1 MKKQQLKSLQT
12 KNGLKT
18 AAAQLFSERGYVA
31 TSIQDIVQL
40 SGYSIGAFYGHFAS
54 KQELAT
60 TLWMDIMLADIEE
73 TAKLGLE
80 ISHRDAF
87 IDYLVEH
94 AQMIRENALL
104 EAIAP
109 HCVFPPELQKNIS
122 DNAGHYLTMLV
133 AAIRNWN
140 PNVSEETALNCAS
153 AVHCLISSYT
163 QSNVAQFIQ
172 ITQDGLRMLITKLMI
187 LE

>member
-12 KNGLKT
+12 KNDIK
-18 AAAQLFSERGYVA
+18 AAATQLFSERGYAA

-60 TLWMDIMLADIEE
+60 TLWMDIMLENIED
-73 TAKLGLE
+73 TVKPSLQLN
-80 ISHRDAF
+80 DWDDF

-94 AQMIRENALL
+94 AQMIRDNALL
-104 EAIAP
+104 EKITP
-109 HCVFPPELQKNIS
+109 HCVFPPEVQLQIS
-122 DNAGHYLTMLV
+122 QNATHYLQMLV
-133 AAIRNWN
+133 QAIRRWN
-140 PNVSEETALNCAS
+140 PHISEDTALNCAS
-153 AVHCLISSYT
+153 AVQCLISSYT
-163 QSNVAQFIQ
+163 QAGVAQFIV
-172 ITQDGLRMLITKLMI
+172 ITKDGLRMLLEKLMI

>member
-12 KNGLKT
+12 KNGLKA
-18 AAAQLFSERGYVA
+18 AAAQLFSERGYMA

-40 SGYSIGAFYGHFAS
+40 SGYSFYGHFAS

-73 TAKLGLE
+73 TAKLGLD
-80 ISHRDAF
+80 IPNRDAF
-87 IDYLVEH
+87 IDYLVTH

-109 HCVFPPELQKNIS
+109 HCVFPPELQKKIS
-122 DNAGHYLTMLV
+122 DNAKHYLTMLV

-163 QSNVAQFIQ
+163 QGSVAQFIQ